1 MYWHKE
7 RGVFME
13 KREQEILEKIEEKT
27 KDVKVPESLMPEK
40 IEMLLEDKGKK
51 SGITRTNLYRIG
63 GLLAAC
69 LVLAAGIGIA
79 GNVGRG
85 PDSGNVN
92 KSAAKTAEKA
102 AEDES
107 NATAAGEESSSTAK
121 SENTEEDNGKADDYK
136 KVYSYIKAKFDMQK
150 SEEMRYFEAESKTT
164 EALTSGTMQ
173 KESVAEDMAVAA
185 SDTGSAKSA
194 GGDYSETN
202 VRQEGVDEGD
212 IVKTDGRYLYVLKE
226 NKEQISIVDTKGSL
240 KEISR
245 IKAEK
250 DRRIEEFYLLPEK
263 NKLVYITG
271 VYETETVVREESS
284 EAVYE
289 EDHVFLGNG
298 EETVEETEA
307 VTYDII
313 DPRKPKKSG
322 SVTQSGYY
330 SSSRMAGGYL
340 YLFSNYSVGNRVDGN
355 QPRTFIPMINDSL
368 IREKDI
374 SLPPFGCGS
383 MYEVVTAVDIEKPS
397 ETADSKAIFTDGG
410 ELYVSNENIYYYE
423 TKWNDDGEA
432 EKTVIRKIGYKDGKL
447 SSAVQGSIKGYI
459 NDSFSIDEYKR
470 NLRIVATVGETNS
483 VYVLDEKLKTIGSI
497 KKLAK
502 DERVYSAR
510 FLGDTGYFVTFRETD
525 PLFSVDL
532 SNPEKPK
539 ILGKLKIPGFS
550 DYLHFYG
557 EGKLLGIGM
566 NVEEEAQVTDGVKLS
581 MFDISDN
588 TDVKEEHKLV
598 LKNVYSTDVSYDY
611 KAALIDAD
619 RNIIGF
625 AGNTEG
631 GERYYLFSYDEKTG
645 FKCNMSEEIN
655 GRSGR
660 GARGVYIEETL
671 YVVCGNVIEAY
682 SLKDYKKTE
691 DLIL

>member
-136 KVYSYIKAKFDMQK
+136 KVYSYIKAKLDMQK
-150 SEEMRYFEAESKTT
+150 SDEMRYFEAESKTT

-298 EETVEETEA
+298 EETAEETEA

-631 GERYYLFSYDEKTG
+631 GERYYLFGYDEKTG

-660 GARGVYIEETL
+660 GTRGVYIEETL

>member
-1 MYWHKE
+1 
-7 RGVFME
+7 ME
-13 KREQEILEKIEEKT
+13 KREQDILKTIEEKT
-27 KDVKVPESLMPEK
+27 KEVKVPKSLMPEQ
-40 IEMLLEDKGKK
+40 IESSLEEKGKK
-51 SGITRTNLYRIG
+51 SGMKNKRIYRAG

-69 LVLAAGIGIA
+69 LVLAVGIKIA
-79 GNVGRG
+79 GDKGINFGSSEKG
-85 PDSGNVN
+85 TEEIAQE
-92 KSAAKTAEKA
+92 AA
-102 AEDES
+102 D
-107 NATAAGEESSSTAK
+107 AGGTGVKEEQTLDK
-121 SENTEEDNGKADDYK
+121 SESQKTNDDGEDDYK
-136 KVYSYIKAKFDMQK
+136 KIYSYIEAKIDMQK
-150 SEEMRYFEAESKTT
+150 NEEAKYFDMGTETA
-164 EALTSGTMQ
+164 EALSSGGAER
-173 KESVAEDMAVAA
+173 ESGVKDTAVSSAEDM
-185 SDTGSAKSA
+185 KSA
-194 GGDYSETN
+194 DSSYSETN

-226 NKEQISIVDTKGSL
+226 NGKQISIVDTKGSL
-240 KEISR
+240 KKVGE

-250 DRRIEEFYLLPEK
+250 DRRIQEFYLSSEE
-263 NKLVYITG
+263 NKLVYIAG
-271 VYETETVVREESS
+271 IYETKTPVQEETTKEI
-284 EAVYE
+284 YD
-289 EDHVFLGNG
+289 EDYIFLGN
-298 EETVEETEA
+298 EEGMKEKTEA
-307 VTYDII
+307 VTCDIK
-313 DPRKPKKSG
+313 DPKKPEKLG
-322 SVTQSGYY
+322 NVTQSGSY

-340 YLFSNYSVGNRVDGN
+340 YLFSNYNVGNQIDGH
-355 QPRTFIPMINDSL
+355 QPRTFIPMVNDSL

-374 SLPPFGCGS
+374 SLPPFKCGS
-383 MYEVVTAVDIEKPS
+383 MYEVVTAVSIQKPS

-423 TKWNDDGEA
+423 TKWNDKGEA
-432 EKTVIRKIGYKDGKL
+432 EKTVIRRIGYKDGKL
-447 SSAVQGSIKGYI
+447 TSAVQGSIKGYI
-459 NDSFSIDEYKR
+459 NDSFSIDEYKG
-470 NLRIVATVGETNS
+470 NLRIVATVGDTNS
-483 VYVLDEKLKTIGSI
+483 VYVLNEKLKTIGSI

-510 FLGDTGYFVTFRETD
+510 FFGDTGYFVTFRETD

-532 SNPEKPK
+532 SDPYKPK

-557 EGKLLGIGM
+557 KDKLLGIGM
-566 NVEEEAQVTDGVKLS
+566 NVDEDAQITDGVKLS

-598 LKNVYSTDVSYDY
+598 LKNVYSTEVSYDY
-611 KAALIDAD
+611 KAALINAD
-619 RNIIGF
+619 RNLIGL

-660 GARGVYIEETL
+660 AARGLYIEDTL
-671 YVVCGNVIEAY
+671 YVVSGNVIEAY

>member
-1 MYWHKE
+1 
-7 RGVFME
+7 ME
-13 KREQEILEKIEEKT
+13 KREQDILKTIEEKT
-27 KDVKVPESLMPEK
+27 KEVKVPKSLMPEQ
-40 IEMLLEDKGKK
+40 IESSLEEKGKK
-51 SGITRTNLYRIG
+51 SGMKNKRIYRAG

-69 LVLAAGIGIA
+69 LVLAVGIKIA
-79 GNVGRG
+79 GDKGINFGSSEKG
-85 PDSGNVN
+85 TEEIAQE
-92 KSAAKTAEKA
+92 AA
-102 AEDES
+102 D
-107 NATAAGEESSSTAK
+107 AGGTGVKEEQTLDK
-121 SENTEEDNGKADDYK
+121 SESQKTNDDGEDDYK
-136 KVYSYIKAKFDMQK
+136 KIYSYIEAKIDMQK
-150 SEEMRYFEAESKTT
+150 NEEAKYFDMGTETA
-164 EALTSGTMQ
+164 EALSSGGAER
-173 KESVAEDMAVAA
+173 ESGVKDTAVSSAEDM
-185 SDTGSAKSA
+185 KSA
-194 GGDYSETN
+194 DSSYSETN

-226 NKEQISIVDTKGSL
+226 NGKQISIVDTKGSL
-240 KEISR
+240 KKVGE

-250 DRRIEEFYLLPEK
+250 DRRIQEFYLSSEE
-263 NKLVYITG
+263 NKLVYIAG
-271 VYETETVVREESS
+271 IYETKTPVQEETTKEI
-284 EAVYE
+284 YD
-289 EDHVFLGNG
+289 EDYIFLGN
-298 EETVEETEA
+298 EEGMKEKTEA
-307 VTYDII
+307 VTCGIKN
-313 DPRKPKKSG
+313 PEKPEKLG
-322 SVTQSGYY
+322 SVTQSGSY

-340 YLFSNYSVGNRVDGN
+340 YLFSNYNVGNQIDGH
-355 QPRTFIPMINDSL
+355 QPRTFIPMVNDSL

-374 SLPPFGCGS
+374 SLPPFKCGS
-383 MYEVVTAVDIEKPS
+383 MYEVVTAVSIQKPS

-423 TKWNDDGEA
+423 TKWNDKGEA
-432 EKTVIRKIGYKDGKL
+432 EKTVIRRIGYKDGKL
-447 SSAVQGSIKGYI
+447 TSAVQGSIKGYI
-459 NDSFSIDEYKR
+459 NDSFSIDEYKG
-470 NLRIVATVGETNS
+470 NLRIVATVGDTNS
-483 VYVLDEKLKTIGSI
+483 VYVLNEKLKTIGSI

-510 FLGDTGYFVTFRETD
+510 FFGDTGYFVTFRETD

-532 SNPEKPK
+532 SDPYKPK

-557 EGKLLGIGM
+557 KDKLLGIGM
-566 NVEEEAQVTDGVKLS
+566 NVDEDAQITDGVKLS

-598 LKNVYSTDVSYDY
+598 LKNVYSTEVSYDY
-611 KAALIDAD
+611 KAALINAD
-619 RNIIGF
+619 RNLIGL

-660 GARGVYIEETL
+660 AARGLYIEDTL
-671 YVVCGNVIEAY
+671 YVVSGNVIEAY

>member
-1 MYWHKE
+1 
-7 RGVFME
+7 ME

-27 KDVKVPESLMPEK
+27 KDVKVPESLMPDQIEK
-40 IEMLLEDKGKK
+40 LLEEKGKK
-51 SGITRTNLYRIG
+51 SSMKRANLYRIG
-63 GLLAAC
+63 SLLAAC
-69 LVLAAGIGIA
+69 LVLAAGIKIA
-79 GNVGRG
+79 GNVGTG

-92 KSAAKTAEKA
+92 ESAVKTAEET

-107 NATAAGEESSSTAK
+107 GAVAAGGQAAAPK
-121 SENTEEDNGKADDYK
+121 AENTEEDSGKKDDYK
-136 KVYSYIKAKFDMQK
+136 KVYSYIKAKLDMQK
-150 SEEMRYFEAESKTT
+150 SEEERYFDMTSETDG
-164 EALTSGTMQ
+164 ALSSGAMR
-173 KESVAEDMAVAA
+173 KESAAEDVAMETA
-185 SDTGSAKSA
+185 DTGSAKNA
-194 GGDYSETN
+194 DGGYSETN

-250 DRRIEEFYLLPEK
+250 DRKIEEFYLVPEK
-263 NKLVYITG
+263 NKLVYISG
-271 VYETETVVREESS
+271 VYETETVVQEEAS
-284 EAVYE
+284 EEVYE
-289 EDHVFLGNG
+289 DDYVFLGNG
-298 EETVEETEA
+298 EEITEKTEA
-307 VTYDII
+307 VTYDIK
-313 DPRKPKKSG
+313 DPKKPKKSG

-340 YLFSNYSVGNRVDGN
+340 YLFSNYSVGSKVDGN
-355 QPRTFIPMINDSL
+355 QPRTFIPMVNDSL

-374 SLPPFGCGS
+374 SLPPFECGS
-383 MYEVVTAVDIEKPS
+383 MYEVVTTVNIEKPS

-423 TKWNDDGEA
+423 TKWNDDGDA
-432 EKTVIRKIGYKDGKL
+432 EKTVIRKIGYKGGKL

-459 NDSFSIDEYKR
+459 NDSFSIDEYKG

-483 VYVLDEKLKTIGSI
+483 VYVLNEKLKIIGSI

-557 EGKLLGIGM
+557 KDKLLGVGM

-625 AGNTEG
+625 AGSTEG
-631 GERYYLFSYDEKTG
+631 GERYYLFDYDEKTG
-645 FKCNMSEEIN
+645 FKCKMSKEIN

-660 GARGVYIEETL
+660 AARGVYIEDTL

-682 SLKDYKKTE
+682 SLKDYRKTG

>member
-1 MYWHKE
+1 
-7 RGVFME
+7 ME

-27 KDVKVPESLMPEK
+27 KDIKVPESLMPEQ
-40 IEMLLEDKGKK
+40 IEKLLEEKGNKHNIK
-51 SGITRTNLYRIG
+51 RTNLYRIG

-69 LVLAAGIGIA
+69 LVLAAGIGVA
-79 GNVGRG
+79 GNVGRNT
-85 PDSGNVN
+85 DLGNVN
-92 KSAAKTAEKA
+92 RATVEM

-107 NATAAGEESSSTAK
+107 STAAG
-121 SENTEEDNGKADDYK
+121 DDYK
-136 KVYSYIKAKFDMQK
+136 KVYSYIKAKLDMQK
-150 SEEMRYFEAESKTT
+150 NNEARYFDMGEESA
-164 EALTSGTMQ
+164 EALTSGGMQ
-173 KESVAEDMAVAA
+173 KQSVAEDVAVAA
-185 SDTGSAKSA
+185 SDTASSQSA
-194 GGDYSETN
+194 GGAYSETN
-202 VRQEGVDEGD
+202 VRQDGVDEGD

-226 NKEQISIVDTKGSL
+226 NGEQISIVDTKDSL
-240 KEISR
+240 KEAGE

-250 DRRIEEFYLLPEK
+250 DRKIQEFYLVPGQ
-263 NKLVYITG
+263 NKLVYIAG
-271 VYETETVVREESS
+271 IYETETSALEETA
-284 EAVYE
+284 EEIYE
-289 EDHVFLGNG
+289 EDYIFLGNG
-298 EETVEETEA
+298 NGMKEKTEA
-307 VTYDII
+307 VTCDIK
-313 DPRKPKKSG
+313 DPKKPKELG

-340 YLFSNYSVGNRVDGN
+340 YLFSNYSVGNQIDGN

-374 SLPPFGCGS
+374 SLPPFECGS

-410 ELYVSNENIYYYE
+410 ELYVSNKNIYYYE
-423 TKWNDDGEA
+423 TKWNDEGDA

-447 SSAVQGSIKGYI
+447 SSAMQGSIKGYI
-459 NDSFSIDEYKR
+459 NDSFSIDEYKG

-483 VYVLDEKLKTIGSI
+483 VYVLNEKLKTIGSI
-497 KKLAK
+497 KNLAK
-502 DERVYSAR
+502 DERIYSAR

-532 SNPEKPK
+532 SDPEKPK

-557 EGKLLGIGM
+557 EDKLLGVGM
-566 NVEEEAQVTDGVKLS
+566 NVEEDAQVTDGVKLS

-611 KAALIDAD
+611 KAALIDVD

-625 AGNTEG
+625 AGSTEG
-631 GERYYLFSYDEKTG
+631 GECYYLFSYDEKTG

-660 GARGVYIEETL
+660 AARGIYIEDTL

>member
-1 MYWHKE
+1 
-7 RGVFME
+7 ME

-40 IEMLLEDKGKK
+40 IEKLLEDKGKK
-51 SGITRTNLYRIG
+51 GGIRHTNLYRIG

-69 LVLAAGIGIA
+69 LVLAAGIGVA
-79 GNVGRG
+79 GNVGRNPEPTG
-85 PDSGNVN
+85 VN
-92 KSAAKTAEKA
+92 ESAAKL
-102 AEDES
+102 AEDTME
-107 NATAAGEESSSTAK
+107 
-121 SENTEEDNGKADDYK
+121 DDYK
-136 KVYSYIKAKFDMQK
+136 KIYSYIKAKLDMQK
-150 SEEMRYFEAESKTT
+150 KGEERYFDMTSDSAEAV
-164 EALTSGTMQ
+164 TSGEMQ
-173 KESVAEDMAVAA
+173 KESAA
-185 SDTGSAKSA
+185 ADLSAAGADTGSAKSA

-226 NKEQISIVDTKGSL
+226 NGTQISIVDTKGSL
-240 KEISR
+240 KETGR
-245 IKAEK
+245 IQAGK
-250 DRRIEEFYLLPEK
+250 DRVIQEFYLVPEQ
-263 NKLVYITG
+263 NKLVYISG
-271 VYETETVVREESS
+271 VYEEETAVQRKTTEE
-284 EAVYE
+284 VYE
-289 EDHVFLGNG
+289 EDYIYLGNG
-298 EETVEETEA
+298 RETREKTEA
-307 VTYDII
+307 VTCDIK
-313 DPRKPKKSG
+313 DPKKPKELG
-322 SVTQSGYY
+322 SITQSGYY
-330 SSSRMAGGYL
+330 SSSRMTGGYL
-340 YLFSNYSVGNRVDGN
+340 YLFSNYSVGNQIDGN
-355 QPRTFIPMINDSL
+355 LPRTFIPMVNDRL
-368 IREKDI
+368 VREKDI
-374 SLPPFGCGS
+374 SLPPFKCGS
-383 MYEVVTAVDIEKPS
+383 MYEVVTAVDIKKPS
-397 ETADSKAIFTDGG
+397 ETTDSKAIFTDGG

-432 EKTVIRKIGYKDGKL
+432 EKTVIRKMGYKGGKL

-459 NDSFSIDEYKR
+459 NDSFSIDEYKG

-557 EGKLLGIGM
+557 EDKLLGVGM

-625 AGNTEG
+625 AGSTEG
-631 GERYYLFSYDEKTG
+631 GERYYLFGYDEKNG
-645 FKCNMSEEIN
+645 FECRMSEEIN
-655 GRSGR
+655 GRSAR
-660 GARGVYIEETL
+660 AARGIYIEDTL

>member
-298 EETVEETEA
+298 EETAEETEA

-432 EKTVIRKIGYKDGKL
+432 EKTVIRKISYKDGKL

-631 GERYYLFSYDEKTG
+631 GERYYLFGYDEKTG

-660 GARGVYIEETL
+660 GTRGVYIEETL